1 MTNRAGEL
9 FIRRKGLPAMW
20 KPAETAPFDEDI
32 TVLVSD
38 GCRSPYVLPKPCQRT
53 KTGWVV
59 SGKKT
64 PLAVVPLK
72 WMPFQRDPSRP
83 RRRRAVSALERLAR
97 GGSY

>member
-1 MTNRAGEL
+1 MTNRAREL

-20 KPAETAPFDEDI
+20 KTGRNRSFRRGYYSLGLRWLQESVCPTEAVPADEDG
-32 TVLVSD
+32 VGSV
-38 GCRSPYVLPKPCQRT
+38 
-53 KTGWVV
+53 
-59 SGKKT
+59 GKKT

-97 GGSY
+97 GSY